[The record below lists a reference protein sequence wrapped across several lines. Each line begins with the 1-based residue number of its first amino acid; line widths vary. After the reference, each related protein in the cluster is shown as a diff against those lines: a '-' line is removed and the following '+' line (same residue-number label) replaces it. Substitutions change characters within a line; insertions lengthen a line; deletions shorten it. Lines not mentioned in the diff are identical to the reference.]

1 MCFQICENLTPD
13 STHPDFR
20 LWLTSY
26 PADHFPVLVLQ
37 NSIKMTNEPPKDLKN
52 NIIRSYL
59 SDPISDLEW
68 FETCKQPIPFK
79 RLLYAICFFH
89 AVVQERRKF
98 GPLGWNIPYEF
109 NETDLRIA
117 VTQLQMLL
125 NDYEVVPYDALLYS
139 TGECIYGGKVTDE
152 WDRRCLRTILAK
164 FYCKEVVEIPEFPF
178 DPTGKYYSPDTT
190 EYVGFMAY
198 TKSLPLV
205 TNPEVYGMHENADI
219 MKGEQETSLL
229 FTSTLLSQDA
239 MVPENVMKSPDEVV
253 NEVAENILSRL
264 PPNFDRDAACAKYPA
279 IYSQSMNTVLI
290 QEMTRFDLLLTTIKT
305 SLENVQKA
313 ITGQIVM
320 SVELEQVAS
329 SIVIGKI
336 PDMWMQRSYPSL
348 KPLGSYVND
357 FFARLSFLQVS
368 GY

>member
-178 DPTGKYYSPDTT
+178 DPTGK
-190 EYVGFMAY
+190 
-198 TKSLPLV
+198 
-205 TNPEVYGMHENADI
+205 
-219 MKGEQETSLL
+219 
-229 FTSTLLSQDA
+229 
-239 MVPENVMKSPDEVV
+239 
-253 NEVAENILSRL
+253 
-264 PPNFDRDAACAKYPA
+264 
-279 IYSQSMNTVLI
+279 
-290 QEMTRFDLLLTTIKT
+290 
-305 SLENVQKA
+305 
-313 ITGQIVM
+313 
-320 SVELEQVAS
+320 
-329 SIVIGKI
+329 
-336 PDMWMQRSYPSL
+336 
-348 KPLGSYVND
+348 
-357 FFARLSFLQVS
+357 
-368 GY
+368 